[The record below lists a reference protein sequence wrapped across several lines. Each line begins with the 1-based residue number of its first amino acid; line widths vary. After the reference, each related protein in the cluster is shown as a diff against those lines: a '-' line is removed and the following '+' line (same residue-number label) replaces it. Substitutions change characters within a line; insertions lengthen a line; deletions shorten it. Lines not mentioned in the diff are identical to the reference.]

1 MIYQAHKGVS
11 TENPENTMPAFISAV
26 EQGYDVIELDVSVT
40 KDIKF
45 VTLHDKTINRT
56 ARQKNGELISEPI
69 EIKDINYVDLLEYD
83 FGIWLSDEFANTK
96 IPLFEDVLLY
106 AKQNGVKIKIDNK
119 YQKFNQLERE
129 KFFKLL
135 KSYENIACLTCSTV
149 EELKSVK
156 EIFPDM
162 YFHYDG
168 PVTEDILEEISK
180 FLPKEQLTVW
190 LPHKNPKTS
199 WVKVEF
205 ANERLASMIKKY
217 AQLGVWILTEDSH
230 LEEAKTLGAEIIET
244 NGELKPILHNNIF
257 ADMHTHSKFSHDSVC
272 EIEDMCLSQ
281 IKKGT
286 KIFAVTDHCDVFSFK
301 DYDVFT
307 PINDSYNEIKLLNQK
322 YGENCL
328 LLSGV
333 EISEGFW
340 FPEQYKKIHNLAHY
354 DVIIGSVHCVKC
366 DDLEIP
372 YSKINFSKLSKEKI
386 YEYLNCY
393 FNDVITMLEKT
404 DFDILAHLTCPL
416 RYIFGKFGIDI
427 DLRNFDEQISKILK
441 TIIDRNIALEVNTSA
456 FSILKDFM
464 PNKEIIKKYYDM
476 GGRLV
481 TIGSDAHI
489 AENASIG
496 FEKAIKILK
505 EIGFEN
511 ICYFKYRK
519 VNKIHI

>member
-26 EQGYDVIELDVSVT
+26 KQGYDVIELDVSVT
-40 KDIKF
+40 KDLEF

-56 ARQKNGELISEPI
+56 ARQKNGELIPETI
-69 EIKDINYVDLLEYD
+69 EIKDIIYEDLLKYD
-83 FGIWLSDEFANTK
+83 FGIWFSEAFKGTR
-96 IPLFEDVLLY
+96 IPLFEEVLMY
-106 AKQNGVKIKIDNK
+106 AAKNNVKIKIDNK
-119 YQKFNQLERE
+119 YQKFAQAERE
-129 KFFKLL
+129 KFFELL
-135 KSYENIACLTCSTV
+135 HLYENIACLTCSTV
-149 EELKSVK
+149 EELKRVR
-156 EIFPDM
+156 EIFPNM

-168 PVTEDILEEISK
+168 AVTVDILEEISA
-180 FLPKEQLTVW
+180 FLPKEQITVW

-205 ANERLASMIKKY
+205 ANERLAELIKKY
-217 AQLGVWILTEDSH
+217 ARLGVWILSEDSH
-230 LEEAKTLGAEIIET
+230 LEEAEMLGAETIET
-244 NGELKPILHNNIF
+244 NGELKPVFRNNIF

-272 EIEDMCLSQ
+272 EIEDMCISQ
-281 IKKGT
+281 IEKGT
-286 KIFAVTDHCDVFSFK
+286 KIFAVTDHCDVFSFN
-301 DYDVFT
+301 DYDIFT
-307 PINDSYNEIKLLNQK
+307 PISDAYNQVKALNEK
-322 YGENCL
+322 YGDKCL
-328 LLSGV
+328 ILSGV

-340 FPEQYKKIHNLAHY
+340 FPEQYQKIHNLVNY

-366 DDLEIP
+366 EGLEMA
-372 YSKINFSKLSKEKI
+372 YSRIDFSKLSEEKI

-393 FNDVITMLEKT
+393 FNDIFAMLEKT

-416 RYIFGKFGIDI
+416 RYIYGKFGIDI
-427 DLRNFDEQISKILK
+427 DLKKFDKQISKILK

-456 FSILKDFM
+456 FSVLKDFM

-489 AENASIG
+489 AKNASLGFENA
-496 FEKAIKILK
+496 IKTLK

-511 ICYFKYRK
+511 ICYFKERK
-519 VNKIHI
+519 VNKINF